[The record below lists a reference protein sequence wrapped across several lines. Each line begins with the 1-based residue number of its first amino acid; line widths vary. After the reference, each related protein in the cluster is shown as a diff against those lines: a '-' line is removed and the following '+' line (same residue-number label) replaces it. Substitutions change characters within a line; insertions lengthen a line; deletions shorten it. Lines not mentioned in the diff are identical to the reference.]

1 MLIKFFFFFFAR
13 DLKMLGSHSDL
24 HFTGTVID
32 LPDGSGKSIAGDLSQ
47 LQQLY
52 PATQQKTAQYHSLP
66 RVQSM
71 DGGGGS
77 GHHHHSHQPNQ
88 QQHLWSSTTGEH
100 HLSSDHQ
107 LARWLDSHG
116 LVWSA
121 APAAA
126 DSGGHFSR
134 GGVPAAAVRVL
145 DIIDTN
151 NGGLSSGQIDA
162 YGLMEANSSTAAAA
176 AAAAAF
182 TAADFSTLLDDD
194 GAGGGLHF
202 DGSGLEPVA
211 FIPLDI

>member
-1 MLIKFFFFFFAR
+1 MLIKFFFFLAR
-13 DLKMLGSHSDL
+13 DLKMMGSHSDL

-32 LPDGSGKSIAGDLSQ
+32 LPDGSGKSIAGGDLSQ

-52 PATQQKTAQYHSLP
+52 PSQQKTAQYHSLP

-71 DGGGGS
+71 DGGGGGS
-77 GHHHHSHQPNQ
+77 GHHHSHQPNQQ

-100 HLSSDHQ
+100 HLPSDHQ

-121 APAAA
+121 APAAT
-126 DSGGHFSR
+126 DSAGHFSR

-176 AAAAAF
+176 AF

-194 GAGGGLHF
+194 AGGGLHF
-202 DGSGLEPVA
+202 DGTGLEPVA